1 MDIKN
6 ILRTAL
12 SQALNAACEQGKLNL
27 PDGATLPEAFLE
39 VPPRKELG
47 DFATNLAMQSS
58 KVFRTNP
65 RVIAQAIIDT
75 FVCPQVDRLEIAGA
89 GFINV
94 FLVPSMPYQILAS
107 MLAKGSEFG
116 QLPKKQHPKI
126 QLEFVSANPTG
137 KLHVGHGRGAAFG
150 GSLANLMLAAGYNV
164 QKEFYIND
172 AGNQIDN
179 LAKSVEARY
188 LELLGVPCE
197 FPEDGYHGQ
206 DIIDTAGRIIAA
218 HGDNYLHVDRTERL
232 SILKEYAL
240 VEKLQGLKDDLADFG
255 VTFDNWF
262 SERSLYQA
270 DKINAACAQLAQ
282 QGYLY
287 EQDGAKWLKSTDF
300 GDDKDRVVIRDNG
313 VPTYLAADIAYHQNK
328 LERGFDKLINIWGAD
343 HHGYIARVRAA
354 IQGLGYSGDCLEV
367 LILQMVS
374 LYRDGQLVKMSKRT
388 GQSITL
394 SELIE
399 EVGKDAARYF
409 FVMRSIDSQL
419 DFDMDLA
426 IEKSSDNPVYYVQY
440 AHARICSIFRQ
451 LQELNIAADITLD
464 VSTLATLTMEAEL
477 DLIKK
482 LSGYEDELEYA
493 AIERAPHRIAH
504 FVYELASLFHTF
516 YNQCRIVGV
525 DPQLQRARISLVRLV
540 KINIVHALNLMGVS
554 APDRM

>member
-1 MDIKN
+1 MDIKS
-6 ILRTAL
+6 ILRTAFI
-12 SQALNAACEQGKLNL
+12 QALNNACSQGKLNL
-27 PDGATLPEAFLE
+27 PEGASLPEVFLE

-47 DFATNLAMQSS
+47 DVATNLAMQSS

-65 RVIAQAIIDT
+65 RMIAQTILDN
-75 FVCPQVDRLEIAGA
+75 FVCAQVERLEIAGA
-89 GFINV
+89 GFINI
-94 FLVPSMPYQILAS
+94 FLAKSMPYQILAS
-107 MLAKGSEFG
+107 MLAKGEQFG
-116 QLPKKQHPKI
+116 QLPKKEQPKI
-126 QLEFVSANPTG
+126 QIEFVSANPTG

-150 GSLANLMLAAGYNV
+150 SSLANLMLAAGYNV

-188 LELLGVPCE
+188 LELLGVACD

-206 DIIDTAGRIIAA
+206 DIIDTAKKIIAES
-218 HGDNYLHVDRTERL
+218 GDKYLHVAAEVRL
-232 SILKEYAL
+232 NELKEYAL
-240 VEKLQGLKDDLADFG
+240 QEKLQGLKDDLAEFD

-270 DKINAACAQLAQ
+270 DKINQACAQLEQ
-282 QGYLY
+282 KGYLY
-287 EQDGAKWLKSTDF
+287 EQDGAKWLKSTAF

-328 LERGFDKLINIWGAD
+328 MQRGFDKLINIWGAD

-354 IQGLGYSGDCLEV
+354 MQGLGYNGDCLEV

-419 DFDMDLA
+419 DFDLNLA

-440 AHARICSIFRQ
+440 VHARICSIFRQ
-451 LQELNIAADITLD
+451 LQELEINNEITMD
-464 VSTLATLTMEAEL
+464 VDVLSTLTMEAEL

-482 LSGYEDELEYA
+482 MSAYEEELEYA
-493 AIERAPHRIAH
+493 AAERAPHRIAH
-504 FVYELASLFHTF
+504 FVYELAGLFHTF

-525 DPQLQRARISLVRLV
+525 DSNLQRARISLVTLV
-540 KINIVHALNLMGVS
+540 KANVVHALNLLGVS
-554 APDRM
+554 APERM